1 MRLVIFPASTPR
13 TTSCLSSMCLCPR
26 GLHLAR
32 GAQATWSSSLAAHT
46 DTRGGAHVWAESR
59 RMQLSGLVGPGSH
72 SLIALLV
79 ESTWLGWF
87 TFPKTKITK
96 PCLSL
101 WFCSCLG
108 LVGVGSCLLPGG
120 CGRRTTP
127 HGPRLCGPS
136 LLHTALKVLIERW
149 KKGALSSCQ
158 PALKS
163 VLE

>member
-1 MRLVIFPASTPR
+1 MSFSQLLPQGPPA
-13 TTSCLSSMCLCPR
+13 TSCLSSMCLCPR

-32 GAQATWSSSLAAHT
+32 GAQATWSSSLAAHM
-46 DTRGGAHVWAESR
+46 DTRGGARVWAESC

-87 TFPKTKITK
+87 TFPTTKITK

-101 WFCSCLG
+101 RFCSCLG
-108 LVGVGSCLLPGG
+108 LVGSCLLPGG

-127 HGPRLCGPS
+127 DGPRLRGPS
-136 LLHTALKVLIERW
+136 LLHTALKVLIKRW
-149 KKGALSSCQ
+149 KNGAFSSCQ
-158 PALKS
+158 PDLKS
-163 VLE
+163 TLE